1 MSQSLNLLSRR
12 LRQFK
17 STVPVSDLTSIL
29 GRSQSGGPSRRLGAL
44 VDEGP
49 FAISGV
55 TGPKADLVNGTY
67 APTGEL
73 HNGKTLF
80 RKVNDADKWL
90 RYATDGS
97 WMVSPTSNKDA
108 NDNNCWAHSV
118 EEELAH
124 PALTKSWKTC
134 EGGKWEVKYG
144 VKIKVRTSLHFWDL
158 LLFFHCQL
166 SVCQSAFVDFT

>member
-1 MSQSLNLLSRR
+1 M
-12 LRQFK
+12 
-17 STVPVSDLTSIL
+17 
-29 GRSQSGGPSRRLGAL
+29 GAL

-49 FAISGV
+49 VAISGV

-118 EEELAH
+118 EEKLAH
-124 PALTKSWKTC
+124 PALTKSW
-134 EGGKWEVKYG
+134 EAYDGDKWVVKYG
-144 VKIKVRTSLHFWDL
+144 VKIEVRTSLFFLGL
-158 LLFFHCQL
+158 LIAL
-166 SVCQSAFVDFT
+166 SLLTIICLSKHSR